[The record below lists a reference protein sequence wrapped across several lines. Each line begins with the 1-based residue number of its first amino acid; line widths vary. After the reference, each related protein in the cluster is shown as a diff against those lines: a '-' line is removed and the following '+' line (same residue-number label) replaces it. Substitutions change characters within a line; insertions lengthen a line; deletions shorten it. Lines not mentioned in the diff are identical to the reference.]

1 MFSIDDL
8 IRKADGKCRV
18 YRNYRLAAENEF
30 TSKPTICIPDMHL
43 LEKGLNDDFTDNNPL
58 HEGRFISFLDFL
70 ANLRREVDIDIIQL
84 GDMFD
89 LWQAKGNTNLIV
101 EAYPNVIGLIQELG
115 CIYVVG
121 NHDIDLVEWYKKK
134 KESFG
139 RVWRFYSTV
148 NDKKTVI
155 YEHGFQADFA
165 NNQKSWTGVIGREI
179 TKVVSMMEYIEP
191 DIDIILGSAWDSIL
205 RTFNKYNVFTP
216 VKDPHGFLADQ
227 YLKYYLNLMKKYNSG
242 KTFDTGTPEE
252 LDLRLAV
259 FGHTHLAK
267 LVRMPDAGKVYYLMD
282 CGSWVNG
289 GHEVGLI
296 AGNEIAV
303 CRWTGTA

>member
-8 IRKADGKCRV
+8 IRKAEGRFQVYKDYRV
-18 YRNYRLAAENEF
+18 AAENDF

-43 LEKGLNDDFTDNNPL
+43 LEKGPNDDFRDNDPRS
-58 HEGRFISFLDFL
+58 EERFISFLDFL
-70 ANLRREVDIDIIQL
+70 INLKKEAEIDIVQL

-101 EAYPNVIGLIQELG
+101 EAYPTITGLIQELR
-115 CIYVVG
+115 CTCVVG
-121 NHDIDLVEWYKKK
+121 NHDIDLVEWYKNE

-139 RVWRFYSTV
+139 RIWRFYSTV
-148 NDKKTVI
+148 SNKKTVI

-179 TKVVSMMEYIEP
+179 TKVVSMMEYIYP
-191 DIDIILGSAWDSIL
+191 DMDVILGSALDSIL
-205 RTFNKYNVFTP
+205 RIFKKYNVFTP
-216 VKDPHGFLADQ
+216 VRDPYGFQTDQ
-227 YLKYYLNLMKKYNSG
+227 FLKYYLSLMKKYNSG
-242 KTFDTGTPEE
+242 KTLDAETPDEI
-252 LDLRLAV
+252 DLRLAV
-259 FGHTHLAK
+259 FGHTHSAK
-267 LVRMPDAGKVYYLMD
+267 LVRVPDAGRVYYLMD

-296 AGNEIAV
+296 AANEIAV
-303 CRWTGTA
+303 CRWTGSE